1 MTDKATLMKDFD
13 EARSHM
19 RRLLDEVDKKMEIY
33 PEWTIKELLAHLA
46 GWDDATIL
54 SLQAFEKGEA
64 TPLLARRGIDS
75 YNAQTVGE
83 RIELDLSQIIRE
95 WEMVREQLLGILA
108 AMPEEQLSEM
118 IVSPWGPS
126 YPVAKLVQIMADHEE
141 EHAMAIQ
148 ELIDKAGSATEA
160 A

>member
-1 MTDKATLMKDFD
+1 MIDKANLMKEFD
-13 EARSHM
+13 QARSHM
-19 RRLLDEVDKKMEIY
+19 RQLLDEIDARVKIY

-64 TPLLARRGIDS
+64 TPLLAMRGIDF

-83 RIELDLSQIIRE
+83 RTELDLSQIIRE
-95 WEMVREQLLGILA
+95 WEMVREQLLAILA
-108 AMPEEQLSEM
+108 AMPEEKLSEK
-118 IVSPWGPS
+118 IVSPWGPTFT
-126 YPVAKLVQIMADHEE
+126 VARLVQIMADHEE

-148 ELIDKAGSATEA
+148 ELIDIEISEN
-160 A
+160 